1 MNNQD
6 IILSIQNVNKEF
18 PGVKALTDVSLEVK
32 KGTVHAVVGEN
43 GAGKSTLMK
52 ILSGV
57 YTKDSGTIIFDGEVV
72 EHTTPIQS
80 IRRGLSI
87 IYQEF
92 NLVNTLTVGE
102 NIFLGRYKEKKG
114 LRNIHK
120 EARALLDSIGSTIS
134 TTSYVGDLSAS
145 EMQMVEICKALAFDS
160 KLIIMDEPS
169 SSLTADE
176 LKQLFQ
182 IIHDL
187 RTRGISIIYISHKL
201 DEIFK
206 LCDVVTIL
214 RDGFVVEDKPI
225 GELTRDHLITKMI
238 GRELG
243 SEYPPRPDC
252 VSNETIMEVKC
263 IDTRKL
269 KDVSFELKKGEILGF
284 VGLVGSGRTEIVRAI
299 YGADKVKELA
309 QETRDEIKKLLKEA
323 KKLKK
328 QGKKLKDENMLE
340 EAEKLYLEAEELK
353 ESKKLKL
360 MVNGELVNVKCPKSA
375 IRNGIGLLPE
385 DRKQE
390 GLVLPFSV
398 QANIVM
404 SSLKDISKFGF
415 VNTKLERAMAARQ
428 IKNLAIK
435 TPLPSTKVK
444 TLSGGNQQKCI
455 MGRWLEI
462 NPDILILDEPT
473 RGIDVGTKYEIYLL
487 IKKIAENGG
496 SVIMISSELPEVL
509 AMSNR
514 VLTICEGRISGEFR
528 PEVDSAHKIMDAA
541 IG

>member
-1 MNNQD
+1 MNKQD
-6 IILSIQNVNKEF
+6 IILSVQNVNKSF
-18 PGVKALTDVSLEVK
+18 PGVKALTDVSIEVK

-57 YTKDSGTIIFDGEVV
+57 HTKDSGTVIFDSQEV
-72 EHTTPIQS
+72 EHTTPIES
-80 IRRGLSI
+80 IKRGLSI

-102 NIFLGRYKEKKG
+102 NIFLGRYSEMKG
-114 LRNIHK
+114 MRNIHK
-120 EARALLDSIGSTIS
+120 EARALLDSIGSTIK
-134 TTSYVGDLSAS
+134 THTLVGDLSAA
-145 EMQMVEICKALAFDS
+145 EMQMVEITKALSFNS

-187 RTRGISIIYISHKL
+187 RKKGVSIIYISHKL
-201 DEIFK
+201 DEIFE
-206 LCDVVTIL
+206 LCDTVTIL
-214 RDGFVVEDKPI
+214 RDGHIIDTKPTS
-225 GELTRDHLITKMI
+225 ELTRDEMIEKMI
-238 GRELG
+238 GREI
-243 SEYPPRPDC
+243 ENEFPERPRC
-252 VSNETIMEVKC
+252 AGETILDVETINTK
-263 IDTRKL
+263 KL
-269 KDVSFELKKGEILGF
+269 KDISFQLKKGEILGL
-284 VGLVGSGRTEIVRAI
+284 VGLVGAGRTEIVRAI
-299 YGADKVKELA
+299 YGADKAKDLKIIINGDPIKIK
-309 QETRDEIKKLLKEA
+309 TPRD
-323 KKLKK
+323 
-328 QGKKLKDENMLE
+328 GKR
-340 EAEKLYLEAEELK
+340 
-353 ESKKLKL
+353 S
-360 MVNGELVNVKCPKSA
+360 
-375 IRNGIGLLPE
+375 GIGLLPE

-398 QANIVM
+398 QSNIVM
-404 SSLKDISKFGF
+404 ASLTDISKHGF
-415 VNTKLERAMAARQ
+415 VNASLEKEMAQRQ
-428 IKNLAIK
+428 IKNLSIK
-435 TPLPSTKVK
+435 TPSPSTKVK

-509 AMSNR
+509 ALSNR
-514 VLTICEGRISGEFR
+514 VLTICEGRISGEFN
-528 PEVDSAHKIMDAA
+528 PETDSAHVIMDAA